1 MMYKCT
7 DVVIVVKVKILT
19 CFRNIK
25 KHPNMST
32 VWSLNETF
40 FSPSKVHEHLEYQ
53 VVRLLTSP

>member
-1 MMYKCT
+1 MYKCT

-40 FSPSKVHEHLEYQ
+40 FFPPQKYMNI
-53 VVRLLTSP
+53 